1 MSDNESDKGE
11 SPTKA
16 DKKGPVFTEKEEMV
30 LKAAWRCLKSGPP
43 EVDMEKLMKAAGFN
57 TMKTTSNCWGVIK
70 KKLFSDGDGNALPT
84 APNTPAKPK
93 AAPKGKKSAPASTPS
108 KKRTKKVDGGDAE
121 DDDEDEGR
129 TLLRKKSRLIKA
141 EDSDDE

>member
-1 MSDNESDKGE
+1 MMFLLPSFMHIRLTVAPLQVSSRRSSSLMLTATLFPLHLVSFDLRQRSESYL
-11 SPTKA
+11 TKN
-16 DKKGPVFTEKEEMV
+16 
-30 LKAAWRCLKSGPP
+30 
-43 EVDMEKLMKAAGFN
+43 N
-57 TMKTTSNCWGVIK
+57 T
-70 KKLFSDGDGNALPT
+70 D
-84 APNTPAKPK
+84 TPAKPK